1 MRIID
6 LSSNNMVVYPES
18 VIPHKINLGFSKNKK
33 KYIIAL
39 NEKTGSITGV
49 YRTQDLLQCYNDV
62 MPDTNNTLKERA
74 SLRKLE
80 NLGLKFT
87 VLPKNSRIEDIQ
99 NIDSEI
105 IIVLDESGQP
115 ISIIDQVRLIK
126 MILKYVKNRYSK
138 FSKRFEELLNIFFH
152 IDEEIFVTDNTGLI
166 KLINPSAE
174 RVCGVNSSEV
184 VGRNVQELE
193 QKKVMMP
200 SIALEVINRK
210 KKVNM
215 MQEVKT
221 GKTVLGTGVP
231 VFDENGDLYRV
242 ICTSKD
248 VLQINKIKEEL
259 ERKNQE
265 IALLRQEIRGNSK
278 FIYSSKK
285 IKDIKDVL
293 LKVAPTNCT
302 VLIQGETGVGKDII
316 AHIIHYL
323 SKKNQQPFIKINC
336 ANLPESLLES
346 ELFGYERGAFTGAN
360 QKGKKGKIELANHG
374 TLFLDEIGELPL
386 SLQSKLLEFLQD
398 KVITPIGGTKQIP
411 IDTRVI
417 AATNRDLY
425 DMVNSGKFR
434 SDLYYRL
441 NVIPIYIPPLR
452 ERRDDIITL
461 ANYFLNNFNKKYNH
475 NRVFS
480 SKTIDTFM
488 NYNWPGNVRELKHL
502 IERAVIINSSNIIDI
517 DNLQQNIPQGYTT
530 PKIILTEFMPLKIAK
545 NEVEKILVTRAYDM
559 YKSTYKAADVLG
571 VHQSTVSKILK
582 KIQTNKRLENTAT
595 PV

>member
-6 LSSNNMVVYPES
+6 LGSTNMIVYPES
-18 VIPHKINLGFSKNKK
+18 IIPRKLNLDFSKDLE
-33 KYIIAL
+33 KYIITL
-39 NEKTGSITGV
+39 NEKTDRITGV
-49 YRTQDLLQCYNDV
+49 YRALDLLQWHNDA
-62 MPDTNNTLKERA
+62 MLDSSNDLEEA
-74 SLRKLE
+74 SLSKLK
-80 NLGLKFT
+80 NICLNFT
-87 VLPKNSRIEDIQ
+87 TLPQNSHIEEIQ
-99 NIDSEI
+99 GIDSEV

-115 ISIIDQVRLIK
+115 ISIIDQVQLIK
-126 MILKYVKNRYSK
+126 MLLRYVRNRYSK
-138 FSKRFEELLNIFFH
+138 FFKRFEELLNVFLY
-152 IDEEIFVTDNTGLI
+152 IDEEIFVTDNTGRI

-174 RVCGVNSSEV
+174 KVCGVNSSEV
-184 VGRNVQELE
+184 IGRNVQELE
-193 QKKVMMP
+193 QKKVIMP
-200 SIALEVINRK
+200 SIALEVINQK
-210 KKVNM
+210 KRVNM

-231 VFDENGDLYRV
+231 VFDKNGDLYRV

-248 VLQINKIKEEL
+248 ILQINKIKEEL

-265 IALLRQEIRGNSK
+265 IALLRQEIRDNCE
-278 FIYSSKK
+278 FIYSSEK
-285 IKDIKDVL
+285 IKDIKDIL
-293 LKVAPTNCT
+293 LKVAPTDCT

-323 SKKNQQPFIKINC
+323 SKRNQQPFIKINC

-346 ELFGYERGAFTGAN
+346 ELFGYERGAFTGAD

-386 SLQSKLLEFLQD
+386 SLQAKLLEFLQD
-398 KVITPIGGTKQIP
+398 KVITHIGGTKQIP
-411 IDTRVI
+411 VDTRVI
-417 AATNRDLY
+417 AATNRNLY
-425 DMVNSGKFR
+425 NMVNKGKFR

-441 NVIPIYIPPLR
+441 NVIPVYIPPLR
-452 ERRDDIITL
+452 ERREDIITL
-461 ANYFLNNFNKKYNH
+461 ANYFLKNFNKKYNC
-475 NRVFS
+475 NKVFS
-480 SKTIDTFM
+480 SKTLDTFIK
-488 NYNWPGNVRELKHL
+488 YNWPGNVRELKHL

-517 DNLQQNIPQGYTT
+517 DNLRQNIPQQHTT
-530 PKIILTEFMPLKIAK
+530 PKIILTELMSLKTAK

-582 KIQTNKRLENTAT
+582 KIQTNERPEKTAN